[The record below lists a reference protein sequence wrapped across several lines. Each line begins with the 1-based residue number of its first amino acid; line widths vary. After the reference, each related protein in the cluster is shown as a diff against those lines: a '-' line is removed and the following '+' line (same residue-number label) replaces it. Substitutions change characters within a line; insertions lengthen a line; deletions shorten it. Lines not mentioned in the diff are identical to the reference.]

1 MTIRSGILEVPPP
14 CTTESGVSPATLS
27 QAHNNI
33 SLLNSALQRCLGPP
47 PPPPPPSPPPSPPP
61 PPPPPSLLHEYFSH
75 EHMAA
80 SLNMT

>member
-1 MTIRSGILEVPPP
+1 MTIRSGILETPPP
-14 CTTESGVSPATLS
+14 AWTTESGVSPATLS

-47 PPPPPPSPPPSPPP
+47 PPPPPPSV
-61 PPPPPSLLHEYFSH
+61 LLHEYFLH

-80 SLNMT
+80 KTLIKYSIVCINFKGG